1 MVAKD
6 KRLTSLQKVKEE
18 DEALIGHMMLTV
30 SKLAK
35 ERMKEGFRVVTENGK
50 DCNQQQP
57 HLCMHV
63 LGGQQLKWPPTDPIV
78 KDPDNVE
85 MATNEESKEEL
96 KDVNQDQ
103 AKNEL
108 YEYEMGFSLV
118 IKAMIDAKKP
128 FIGHNCM
135 YDLLYVYN

>member
-1 MVAKD
+1 
-6 KRLTSLQKVKEE
+6 
-18 DEALIGHMMLTV
+18 
-30 SKLAK
+30 
-35 ERMKEGFRVVTENGK
+35 
-50 DCNQQQP
+50 
-57 HLCMHV
+57 
-63 LGGQQLKWPPTDPIV
+63 
-78 KDPDNVE
+78 
-85 MATNEESKEEL
+85 MATNEESKEEP
-96 KDVNQDQ
+96 KEVNQDQ